1 MKIARRLL
9 SLVILAAMFAP
20 IGGCASVG
28 ATKEENER
36 TVSRSWSYDQ
46 RMLVDDLGLFFQIDR
61 PRRTSKWVID

>member
-20 IGGCASVG
+20 IGGCSSVG
-28 ATKEENER
+28 STKEENNR
-36 TVSRSWSYDQ
+36 TIARSFEYDR
-46 RMLVDDLGLFFQIDR
+46 RMLADDLGLFFQIDR

>member
-20 IGGCASVG
+20 LSGCASVG
-28 ATKEENER
+28 ATKEENNR
-36 TVSRSWSYDQ
+36 TISRSWEYDG
-46 RMLVDDLGLFFQIDR
+46 RMLADDLGLLFQIDR

>member
-20 IGGCASVG
+20 VSGCGVG
-28 ATKEENER
+28 TTQEENKR
-36 TVSRSWSYDQ
+36 TIARSWDYDK
-46 RMLVDDLGLFFQIDR
+46 RMLVDDLGLLIQVDR